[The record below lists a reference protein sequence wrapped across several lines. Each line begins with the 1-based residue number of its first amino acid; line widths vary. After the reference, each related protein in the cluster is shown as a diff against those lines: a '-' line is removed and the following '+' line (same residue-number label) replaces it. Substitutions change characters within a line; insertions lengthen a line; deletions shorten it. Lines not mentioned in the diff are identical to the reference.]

1 MAQKIESDKLV
12 IKDVFT
18 KWYRI
23 PEYQRPYVWDDEQIL
38 ELLDDVTQAEEKNPE
53 AEYFL
58 GSLVLKKTVNESD
71 ATTYEEFDILDGQ
84 QRLTTLFLITAV
96 IRDITDNPQLKDICI
111 KSISQEEN
119 QYDNI
124 PERVRIVF
132 DIREE
137 VKKFVDTYIKTIGGT
152 DKVDVLKKLASED
165 EDLSIRNMAN
175 AILVIREYFGENDI
189 NKFFKY
195 LRSKVLII
203 YVSADELEDAFRLFT
218 IMNNRGVKLRTSDI
232 LKAENLSQV
241 NDNKLRQK
249 YAKDWEQIESYFGED
264 FDTFLSHL
272 RTVLVKQKA
281 AVGLL
286 KEFEDNIYN
295 PSKYDK
301 STKIKTSI
309 KPLLTKGK
317 ETFEFINKYKVH
329 YENIFE
335 KSHYSPADGYAVDNY
350 LTLMKK
356 GFEADFWVPPLL
368 RYYDKFAEKDLLRFI
383 KLLDNKFA
391 NDWLVGYSP
400 SKRIEKTNA
409 IIDTIDKADTTQQVF
424 DSQSFNLDK
433 EDLLAVLQGN
443 IYGKRAARY
452 ILLKLDLLFLGK
464 DMPFNLPET
473 ISVEH
478 ILPQTPSV
486 GSQWRVDFTDEER
499 ALLVNK
505 LGNLVLISRRKNSA
519 QGNRDYADKK
529 KKYFEKNIEVF
540 PNSVRIYNT
549 YSTWNAEDLKD
560 NQEKV
565 TQTIG
570 KAFGVSIL

>member
-1 MAQKIESDKLV
+1 MAQKIDSDKLV

-38 ELLDDVTQAEEKNPE
+38 ELLDDVTQAEEKNPDS
-53 AEYFL
+53 EYFL

-71 ATTYEEFDILDGQ
+71 STTYEEFDLLDGQ

-96 IRDITDNPQLKDICI
+96 IRDLTDNPQLKDICI

-152 DKVDVLKKLASED
+152 DKVEALKKLAKAD
-165 EDLSIRNMAN
+165 EDISIRNMAN
-175 AILVIREYFGENDI
+175 GVLTIRDYFAENDI

-241 NDNKLRQK
+241 NDDKLRQK

-272 RTVLVKQKA
+272 RTILVKQKA

-317 ETFEFINKYKVH
+317 ETFNFINKYKEH
-329 YENIFE
+329 YESIFE
-335 KSHYSPADGYAVDNY
+335 KSHYSSADGYAIDNY

-356 GFEADFWVPPLL
+356 GFEADFWIPPLL
-368 RYYDKFAEKDLLRFI
+368 RYYDKFGEKDLLKFI

-391 NDWLVGYSP
+391 NDWLTGYSP

-409 IIDTIDKADTTQQVF
+409 IIDTIDKAESTQQVLE
-424 DSQSFNLDK
+424 SQSFNLDK

-443 IYGKRAARY
+443 IYGKRSARY

-464 DMPFNLPET
+464 DVPFNLPET

-478 ILPQTPSV
+478 ILPQTPST

-519 QGNRDYADKK
+519 QGNRDYTDKK

-540 PNSVRIYNT
+540 SNSVRIYNN
-549 YSTWNAEDLKD
+549 YLTWNADDLKD

-565 TQTIG
+565 TKKINE
-570 KAFGVSIL
+570 AFGING

>member
-1 MAQKIESDKLV
+1 MTQKIDSGKLF

-23 PEYQRPYVWDDEQIL
+23 PEYQRPYVWDNEQII
-38 ELLDDVTQAEEKNPE
+38 ELLDDITQAEEKNPDS
-53 AEYFL
+53 EYFL
-58 GSLVLKKTVNESD
+58 GSLVLKKTINEGNN
-71 ATTYEEFDILDGQ
+71 TTYEEFDLLDGQ

-96 IRDITDNPQLKDICI
+96 IRDLTSDSKLKDICVT
-111 KSISQEEN
+111 SIFQEEN
-119 QYDNI
+119 QFDNI
-124 PERVRIVF
+124 PERVRIIF
-132 DIREE
+132 DIRDE
-137 VKKFVDTYIKTIGGT
+137 VKNFVDKYIKIIGGT
-152 DKVDVLKKLASED
+152 DKTDELKKLAKND

-175 AILVIREYFGENDI
+175 AVLTIRNYFAENDI
-189 NKFFKY
+189 NTFFKY

-241 NDNKLRQK
+241 SDDKQRQQ
-249 YAKDWEQIESYFGED
+249 YAKKWEQIESYFGED

-272 RTVLVKQKA
+272 RTILVKQKA

-286 KEFEDNIYN
+286 REFEDNIYN

-301 STKIKTSI
+301 STKIKTSTQ
-309 KPLLTKGK
+309 PLLRKGK
-317 ETFEFINKYKVH
+317 DTFEFVIKYKEH
-329 YENIFE
+329 YEDIFE
-335 KSHYSPADGYAVDNY
+335 KSHYSTTDGYAIDNY

-356 GFEADFWVPPLL
+356 GFEADFWIPPLL
-368 RYYDKFAEKDLLRFI
+368 RYYDKFGDKDLLKFT

-391 NDWLVGYSP
+391 NDWLTGDSP
-400 SKRIEKTNA
+400 SKRVENTNA
-409 IIDTIDKADTTQQVF
+409 IIDTIDNSETTQQVF
-424 DSQSFNLDK
+424 ESNSFKLDIESLK
-433 EDLLAVLQGN
+433 AVLQGN
-443 IYGKRAARY
+443 VYGKRAARY
-452 ILLKLDLLFLGK
+452 ILLKLDLLLLGK
-464 DMPFNLPET
+464 DVPFNLSET

-478 ILPQTPSV
+478 ILPQTPAV
-486 GSQWRVDFTDEER
+486 DSQWRSDFSDEDRE
-499 ALLVNK
+499 ALVNK

-519 QGNRDYADKK
+519 QGNRDYSDKK

-549 YSTWNAEDLKD
+549 YSTWNLNDLKD

-565 TQTIG
+565 TKTIKEG
-570 KAFGVSIL
+570 FGINN

>member
-38 ELLDDVTQAEEKNPE
+38 ELLDDVTQAEEKNPDS
-53 AEYFL
+53 EYFL
-58 GSLVLKKTVNESD
+58 GSLVLKKTVNDND
-71 ATTYEEFDILDGQ
+71 ATTYEEFDLLDGQ

-96 IRDITDNPQLKDICI
+96 IRDLTDNPQLKDICI

-137 VKKFVDTYIKTIGGT
+137 VKKFVDTYIKTNGGT
-152 DKVDVLKKLASED
+152 DKIEALKKIAKED

-175 AILVIREYFGENDI
+175 AVLTIREYFAENDI

-241 NDNKLRQK
+241 NDEKLRQK

-272 RTVLVKQKA
+272 RTILVKQKA

-317 ETFEFINKYKVH
+317 DTFEFINKYKEH

-335 KSHYSPADGYAVDNY
+335 KSHYSSTDGYAIDNY

-368 RYYDKFAEKDLLRFI
+368 RYYDKFGEKDLLKFI

-391 NDWLVGYSP
+391 NDWLTGYSP

-409 IIDTIDKADTTQQVF
+409 IIDTIDKADNTQSVL
-424 DSQSFNLDK
+424 DSESFNLDK
-433 EDLLAVLQGN
+433 EELLSVLQGN

-452 ILLKLDLLFLGK
+452 ILLKLDLLFLGQ
-464 DMPFNLPET
+464 DVPFNLPEM

-478 ILPQTPSV
+478 ILPQTPSAE
-486 GSQWRVDFTDEER
+486 SQWRCDFTDDER
-499 ALLVNK
+499 EHLVNK

-519 QGNRDYADKK
+519 QGNRDYTDKK

-540 PNSVRIYNT
+540 SNSVRIYNT
-549 YSTWNAEDLKD
+549 YPTWNAQDLKD

-565 TQTIG
+565 SQKI
-570 KAFGVSIL
+570 KEAFGIIV

>member
-38 ELLDDVTQAEEKNPE
+38 ELLDDVMQAEEKNPDS
-53 AEYFL
+53 EYFL
-58 GSLVLKKTVNESD
+58 GSLVLKKTVNENDS
-71 ATTYEEFDILDGQ
+71 TTYEEFDLLDGQ

-96 IRDITDNPQLKDICI
+96 IRDLTDNAQLKDICI

-137 VKKFVDTYIKTIGGT
+137 VKKFVDTYIKATGGT
-152 DKVDVLKKLASED
+152 DKIEALAKLAKED

-175 AILVIREYFGENDI
+175 AVLTIRNYFAENDI

-241 NDNKLRQK
+241 ADHKQRQK

-272 RTVLVKQKA
+272 RTILVKQKA

-286 KEFEDNIYN
+286 KEFEENIYN

-301 STKIKTSI
+301 STKIKTNI
-309 KPLLTKGK
+309 QPLLRKGI
-317 ETFEFINKYKVH
+317 ETFEFIIKYKQH
-329 YENIFE
+329 YEDIFE
-335 KSHYSPADGYAVDNY
+335 KNHYSSADGYAINNY

-368 RYYDKFAEKDLLRFI
+368 RYYDKFDDKDLLDFI

-391 NDWLVGYSP
+391 NDWLTGYSP
-400 SKRIEKTNA
+400 SKRIENANA
-409 IIDTIDKADTTQQVF
+409 IIDTIDKAESTQQVLE
-424 DSQSFNLDK
+424 SNSFNLDV
-433 EDLLAVLQGN
+433 EYLNNVLKGN
-443 IYGKRAARY
+443 VYGRRTARY

-464 DMPFNLPET
+464 DVPFNLPET

-478 ILPQTPSV
+478 ILPQTPSAD
-486 GSQWRVDFTDEER
+486 SQWRVDFSDEER
-499 ALLVNK
+499 EALVNK

-519 QGNRDYADKK
+519 QGNRDYSDKK

-540 PNSVRIYNT
+540 SNSVRIFQNYP
-549 YSTWNAEDLKD
+549 TWTLEDLKN
-560 NQEKV
+560 NQEQVIQKIS
-565 TQTIG
+565 QGFRI
-570 KAFGVSIL
+570 SP